1 MTLNPKIV
9 SRDEWLAARAALL
22 AKEKAFTRQ
31 RDALSAERR
40 AMPWEPV
47 ERNYVFEGPSGK
59 ETLADLFGGKRQ
71 LLVYHFMFDPSW
83 EAGCKSCSFWADNF
97 NGAVAHLAQRDV
109 TLLAIARA
117 PLAKLEAFKQRMG
130 WTFKFVSSFGNSFNR
145 DFNVSFTPEELNGEV
160 YYNYRKTK
168 FPATEAPGVSVFYKD
183 DDGRIFHTY
192 SSFSRGL
199 DMLNGAYHLL
209 DIVPKGRD
217 EDGLSYPMAWVKLH
231 DLYEKK

>member
-83 EAGCKSCSFWADNF
+83 EAGCKSCSFW
-97 NGAVAHLAQRDV
+97 
-109 TLLAIARA
+109 
-117 PLAKLEAFKQRMG
+117 
-130 WTFKFVSSFGNSFNR
+130 
-145 DFNVSFTPEELNGEV
+145 
-160 YYNYRKTK
+160 
-168 FPATEAPGVSVFYKD
+168 
-183 DDGRIFHTY
+183 
-192 SSFSRGL
+192 
-199 DMLNGAYHLL
+199 
-209 DIVPKGRD
+209 
-217 EDGLSYPMAWVKLH
+217 
-231 DLYEKK
+231 